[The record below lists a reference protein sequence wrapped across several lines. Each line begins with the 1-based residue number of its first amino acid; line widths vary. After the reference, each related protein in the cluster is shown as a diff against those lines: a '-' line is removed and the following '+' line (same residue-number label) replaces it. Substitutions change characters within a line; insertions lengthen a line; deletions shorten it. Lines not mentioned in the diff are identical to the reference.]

1 MATIGIDGLSLAVV
15 SPTTPQSANNVAA
28 LWNRGGIACVDLSPV
43 GAVSIVVVAGSGT
56 TLQAVFR
63 GLLGAAYVYAT
74 GSPPGGG
81 ATNIVI
87 IGYV

>member
-15 SPTTPQSANNVAA
+15 SPTTPQGANNVAA
-28 LWNRGGIACVDLSPV
+28 LWNRGGIAGVDLSPI
-43 GAVSIVVVAGSGT
+43 GSTSVVVVNTGT
-56 TLQAVFR
+56 TTQAVYR
-63 GLLGAAYVYAT
+63 GLVGAAYVYAT

-87 IGYV
+87 TGYV